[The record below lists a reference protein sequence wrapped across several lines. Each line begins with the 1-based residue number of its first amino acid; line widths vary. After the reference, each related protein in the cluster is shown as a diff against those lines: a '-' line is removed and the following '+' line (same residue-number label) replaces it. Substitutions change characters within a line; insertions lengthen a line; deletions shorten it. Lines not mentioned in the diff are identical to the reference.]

1 MRNVLKTLGL
11 AAALTVSA
19 GVASAQDF
27 GVQIGIG
34 DNSPRRV
41 ERRIIREER
50 PIERR
55 IIREERPVVRRGVVE
70 ERVIRRPA
78 RTRTVC
84 TTRTRETVTPS
95 GRVIRRPVEVCRQV
109 GEARY

>member
-27 GVQIGIG
+27 GVRIGIG
-34 DNSPRRV
+34 DDRPRRV

-50 PIERR
+50 PM
-55 IIREERPVVRRGVVE
+55 VRRGVVE

-109 GEARY
+109 GEARFD